1 MQLQVTKTAE
11 KAIKKL
17 DKDTRQRIIAGIK
30 KLPFGD
36 IKKLKGYEISYR
48 LRIGNYRVLYTFDG
62 YTYEPIEAKSTNKLY
77 VVVNLNEFAF
87 YKSGTGTEEDPY
99 IIR

>member
-62 YTYEPIEAKSTNKLY
+62 YTIIVTDVLPRSEA
-77 VVVNLNEFAF
+77 
-87 YKSGTGTEEDPY
+87 YK
-99 IIR
+99 RL